1 MKASGWKILCTVLAA
16 ALVIAIGSQ
25 FISKAWLD
33 TTFRSEKTVTMTMGE
48 KNFDLPLMERTA
60 VMYKTSDSSYVLISK
75 GRLTDIGNFYKG
87 LKYGVESVGG
97 GLVIATD
104 QGVSISVERLAD
116 DLEYTQYALRGLEDR

>member
-1 MKASGWKILCTVLAA
+1 MKASAWKILCTVLGA
-16 ALVIAIGSQ
+16 ALVVAIGSQ
-25 FISKAWLD
+25 FISKAWFD
-33 TTFRSEKTVTMTMGE
+33 TTFRSEKTVTMTIGE

-75 GRLTDIGNFYKG
+75 GRLTDIGNFYRG

-97 GLVIATD
+97 GLVMVTD

>member
-1 MKASGWKILCTVLAA
+1 MLAA
-16 ALVIAIGSQ
+16 ALVVAIGSQ
-25 FISKAWLD
+25 FISKAWFD
-33 TTFRSEKTVTMTMGE
+33 TTFRSEKTVTMTIGE

-75 GRLTDIGNFYKG
+75 GRLTDIGNFYRG